1 MTEPDQVPLV
11 AATPLG
17 DDEVAA
23 YRALHTDA
31 VWWNSGIHWSSFR
44 GDKAADALNGLV
56 TNDVAALAPG
66 EGQHAAALSPKGKLI
81 TDMLIVRL
89 DETSLLIATMPG
101 AAAAWMDLARKYV
114 NPRLCKVAD
123 ETDRYQSWMVY
134 GAQAPSAIAAIGGS
148 SALDDA
154 ARDGMIDALTTW
166 PTWRHGMWSL
176 GPVCVRL
183 IRAPIM
189 DTVPGFMIVADV
201 ANAPSVQRRLAD
213 APFLQG
219 SGAVWNVARIEAGRP
234 VIGVDMDENT
244 IPQEANLDTLE
255 AISFTKGCYTG
266 QETVARIH
274 FRGHVNRHLRGLIG
288 DAPLAA
294 GASVCDAN
302 DKVVGDV
309 RSAAISPSRGPIAMA
324 MVRREVETGA
334 TVSVGGVQA
343 RVVELPFPAL

>member
-1 MTEPDQVPLV
+1 
-11 AATPLG
+11 
-17 DDEVAA
+17 
-23 YRALHTDA
+23 
-31 VWWNSGIHWSSFR
+31 
-44 GDKAADALNGLV
+44 
-56 TNDVAALAPG
+56 
-66 EGQHAAALSPKGKLI
+66 
-81 TDMLIVRL
+81 
-89 DETSLLIATMPG
+89 
-101 AAAAWMDLARKYV
+101 
-114 NPRLCKVAD
+114 
-123 ETDRYQSWMVY
+123 
-134 GAQAPSAIAAIGGS
+134 
-148 SALDDA
+148 
-154 ARDGMIDALTTW
+154 
-166 PTWRHGMWSL
+166 
-176 GPVCVRL
+176 
-183 IRAPIM
+183 M

-309 RSAAISPSRGPIAMA
+309 RSTAISPSRGPIAMA